1 MYRITRPGGYIALTD
16 VTVSGELPQQLKG
29 SIGAAL
35 CMADARDLDE
45 YMSMVEEAGFR
56 VREYRSAKEAVQQM
70 IKKIGT
76 RLMIADAAIGLGS
89 LAVDRSLIVEARRA
103 LKTASKLVDEGT
115 LGYGL
120 IVAKRVG

>member
-1 MYRITRPGGYIALTD
+1 
-16 VTVSGELPQQLKG
+16 
-29 SIGAAL
+29 
-35 CMADARDLDE
+35 MADARDLDE